1 MTRGWTRI
9 VFEKPFGQDYE
20 SSEIL
25 SSQISK
31 LFTEDQTYRMDHYLG
46 KEMVQIL
53 MGFRFGNSFL
63 DPTWNSDQI
72 SAVLVELKEDFGTL
86 GRGGYFDEA
95 GIIRDVI
102 QNHLLQV
109 LTIIAME
116 KPVSTKA
123 DDIRNEKVKVLKAI
137 PEIKLD
143 DVVLGQYVGNPYGK
157 TEDEKTGYL
166 EDKTLKNKESTTAT
180 YAITTLY
187 INNERWKGVPFF
199 LRCGKGLNE
208 HRAEV
213 RIQFKKVS
221 DDIFNGQTQINELV
235 IRLYPD
241 EAIRFYVNLKRPG
254 FDDTLHETT
263 LDLIHKDKFP
273 VRT

>member
-9 VFEKPFGQDYE
+9 VFEKPFGDDSE

-46 KEMVQIL
+46 NEMVQML
-53 MGFRFGNSFL
+53 LGFRFGNSFL
-63 DPTWNSDQI
+63 TPTWNSDHI
-72 SAVLVELKEDFGTL
+72 SAVLIELKEDFGTL
-86 GRGGYFDEA
+86 GRGGYFDQA

-109 LTIIAME
+109 LTLIAME

-123 DDIRNEKVKVLKAI
+123 DDIRNEKVKVLQAM
-137 PEIKLD
+137 PELKLE
-143 DVVLGQYVGNPYGK
+143 DVVIGQYVGNPNGK
-157 TEDEKTGYL
+157 TKDEKTGYL
-166 EDKTLKNKESTTAT
+166 EDETLKNKESITPT
-180 YAITTLY
+180 YALTTLY
-187 INNERWKGVPFF
+187 VKNKRWEGVPFF
-199 LRCGKGLNE
+199 LRCGKGLND

-213 RIQFKKVS
+213 RIQFKKVA

-235 IRLYPD
+235 IRLYPN

-254 FDDTLHETT
+254 FDDTLQETE
-263 LDLIHKDKFP
+263 LNLILKDKFP
-273 VRT
+273 VRA